1 MNLPLLKKSKLIH
14 LVQERIGS
22 TGNQFAL
29 MTIIG
34 FLTSVPLMLYKE
46 GAMMGEF
53 FDLFMNNKEV
63 FNNTVLSGL
72 TFCMT

>member
-1 MNLPLLKKSKLIH
+1 
-14 LVQERIGS
+14 
-22 TGNQFAL
+22 

-72 TFCMT
+72 TFCEDYYHYLISWLL

>member
-1 MNLPLLKKSKLIH
+1 
-14 LVQERIGS
+14 
-22 TGNQFAL
+22 

-53 FDLFMNNKEV
+53 FDLFMNNKDV

-72 TFCMT
+72 TFCTNNT